1 MCCPNMRTL
10 SLIVGWIH
18 LILAVILA
26 ISTLIY
32 LCTFNNKTNEDT
44 VIEGK
49 PYEDTV
55 IEERISNTGLP
66 TLVFLFLFSVMSVI
80 FDIMLLKGISEERHK
95 LMSPFVFGNY
105 VALGI
110 QTCLT
115 VYNVFRDLID
125 SATFGDLMIHLILNC
140 VTLGIMIFFFYPIY
154 QVYQQIRWNSENP
167 IPQQFDIKEA
177 GVQPIESANNGIYV
191 N

>member
-32 LCTFNNKTNEDT
+32 LCTYNNQT
-44 VIEGK
+44 
-49 PYEDTV
+49 YEDTI
-55 IEERISNTGLP
+55 IEEKISNTGLP
-66 TLVFLFLFSVMSVI
+66 TLVFLFLFSVASVI

-115 VYNVFRDLID
+115 VYNVFKDLID
-125 SATFGDLMIHLILNC
+125 SATFGDLMIHLILNS

-167 IPQQFDIKEA
+167 MQPQYDNAEA
-177 GVQPIESANNGIYV
+177 GVKPIESANNGIYV